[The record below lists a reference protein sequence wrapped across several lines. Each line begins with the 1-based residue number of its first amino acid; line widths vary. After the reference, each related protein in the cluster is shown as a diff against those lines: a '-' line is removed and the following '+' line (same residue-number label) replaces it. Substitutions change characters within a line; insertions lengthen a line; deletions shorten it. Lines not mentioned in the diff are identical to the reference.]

1 MKIKKPPQIQHQN
14 RKTSNSL
21 SGTMN
26 IVHKKKINKTFIKAK
41 ALTTNNSTYFSKSQF
56 KTKQL
61 TTLSKSNI
69 MRNTTNLRLKKKTN
83 NKLNIL
89 FEIESKVLL
98 IQKNIRR
105 YLAQVKYEKL
115 KVTKLIQGDINDNND
130 IDFMFSFKNENSIDY
145 SNTSI
150 DNYISKNSLT
160 KNKSANLLR
169 TKVASPINDSLN
181 SVRSDV
187 SRVSINSSDYDYSDE
202 DYNYDDI

>member
-1 MKIKKPPQIQHQN
+1 MKIKRPPQIQHQN

-41 ALTTNNSTYFSKSQF
+41 ALTTNNSTYFSKSPF